1 MNKVINKASDIG
13 TANKLTS
20 LSAKRQWHVQR
31 LHHNIVPGSYL
42 GVMPNAARFTGIK
55 QRAGR
60 PIRLHFRQSDV
71 DGACGIHTIAMALAV
86 LGIASPRQLQKMTT
100 ARSGIAKKLWDLA
113 QDYYF
118 SGMETRQLCEILLAL
133 DVGLRVRI
141 KRAGNKGIAEFT
153 QKHLTA
159 GTIVI
164 VAFSYP
170 KSGDSHFVLVVGVE
184 GMQTG
189 DARTGFKTDA
199 LLVLD
204 PGVEE
209 IAFCGHNGRLVLHPL
224 KHAGIDYDSC
234 VMAVETV
241 RLTSAIAVY
250 ASMARAEEKHS

>member
-1 MNKVINKASDIG
+1 MP
-13 TANKLTS
+13 
-20 LSAKRQWHVQR
+20 SAVKF
-31 LHHNIVPGSYL
+31 N
-42 GVMPNAARFTGIK
+42 GIK
-55 QRAGR
+55 RSTGK

-86 LGIASPRQLQKMTT
+86 LGIANPRQLQKMTT
-100 ARSGIAKKLWDLA
+100 ARSGIAKKLWGLA

-118 SGMETRQLCEILLAL
+118 SGMETRQLCDILLAL

-141 KRAGNKGIAEFT
+141 KRAGNKGVAEFT

-170 KSGDSHFVLVVGVE
+170 KSGDAHFVLVVGVD
-184 GMQTG
+184 GTQTG
-189 DARTGFKTDA
+189 DTRTGFKTDA

-204 PGVEE
+204 PGVDE
-209 IAFCGHNGRLVLHPL
+209 IAYCGFNGRLVLHPL
-224 KHAGIDYDSC
+224 KHAGVDYDSC

-250 ASMARAEEKHS
+250 ASMERAEWKLS